1 MGKGF
6 NLGASGKIRIELMKL
21 FLITLIGFAFGQGP
35 QCGRQIY
42 PMTPGLLSKVLSG
55 EYKSEWDAPADTSD
69 LEPVPDYDEVMIW
82 DNRRR
87 RDDSQ
92 EFNPYDGEVGNFEHP
107 DFFEKIS
114 GGFGGDRTSEDE
126 EEYTGSPIARI
137 VGGAVAK
144 PYSYPWMV
152 RVRACSGYACTRMC
166 GGTLV
171 SDRAV
176 VTASHCIPPYAQ
188 SGIITAGA
196 HEYYNARAQNFTI
209 QSIHQHPGWNKSTR
223 INDIA
228 VIILE
233 EPVKFSNKIQPACLP
248 NKNHCFAPGTACVAT
263 GWGYIREGGPRSSLL
278 REVPVRIMDSEH
290 CNSAEYYNGRIKD
303 GMLCAGYNEGQ
314 RDACTGDSGGPLVC
328 PLENGRWVLA
338 GATSWGVGC
347 ARYQRPGVY
356 SNVAEFSDWIGSI
369 INQYPDVVG
378 NCKVNGNGYGYG
390 GDWSWT
396 GQMPAKKPQS
406 QLFFSTGQSFGSEQP
421 AQQAQA
427 APSKPV
433 VVVKPTEAPKPF
445 FPGGTPAAVDPF
457 AAAAASEGEKGANP
471 CNGLSG
477 KALKK
482 CKKKSG
488 GSKKKKEKKQKA
500 PKPPK
505 PTKVK
510 KVKNKKNKN
519 KTFDFDELEGMSK
532 KEKKEYKKSQ
542 KNKLNELEEV
552 RGDDY
557 STFDSVDDSDEDN
570 TMFGGWDY
578 V

>member
-1 MGKGF
+1 
-6 NLGASGKIRIELMKL
+6 MKL
-21 FLITLIGFAFGQGP
+21 FLITLIGYAFGQGP

-42 PMTPGLLSKVLSG
+42 PMTPGLLSQVMSG
-55 EYKSEWDAPADTSD
+55 EYKSEWDTPAENPD

-82 DNRRR
+82 DSRRR
-87 RDDSQ
+87 R
-92 EFNPYDGEVGNFEHP
+92 EAEANGEVFNAEDAEVGNFEHP
-107 DFFEKIS
+107 EFFEQIS
-114 GGFGGDRTSEDE
+114 SGFGGDRTNE
-126 EEYTGSPIARI
+126 EEQAYAGPSIARI

-196 HEYYNARAQNFTI
+196 HEYYNERAHNYTI
-209 QSIHQHPGWNKSTR
+209 QSIHQHPGWNKATR

-233 EPVKFSNKIQPACLP
+233 EPVRFNNKVQPACLP

-278 REVPVRIMDSEH
+278 REVPVRIMDSDH

-378 NCKVNGNGYGYG
+378 SCSIKGNGYGYG

-396 GQMPAKKPQS
+396 GKMPAKKPQS
-406 QLFFSTGQSFGSEQP
+406 QLFFSDGNSFGSDTSA
-421 AQQAQA
+421 AQAAAA

-445 FPGGTPAAVDPF
+445 FPGGTPASVDPF
-457 AAAAASEGEKGANP
+457 AENAASDAEKGANK
-471 CNGLSG
+471 CAGLSG

-482 CKKKSG
+482 CKKG
-488 GSKKKKEKKQKA
+488 GGKEKKKKEKKQKA

-505 PTKVK
+505 PTKAKKVK
-510 KVKNKKNKN
+510 KVKVPKQKKNKKD
-519 KTFDFDELEGMSK
+519 KTLDFDALEGMSK
-532 KEKKEYKKSQ
+532 KEKKEAKKQ
-542 KNKLNELEEV
+542 KKNEALDELEEV

-557 STFDSVDDSDEDN
+557 STFDSVDNSDDN
-570 TMFGGWDY
+570 TKFAEWDY